1 MESLINTA
9 LLGTEKRTLEVNH
22 ADAELAAYLQQIQE
36 TTSDREDAFLQS
48 AALLYN
54 YRQCGFQPFQ
64 KAEIELQPALPEV
77 LPYVAPAAAILLVDL
92 IESESLSL
100 VRLWLE
106 RCKDFNQLL
115 EPEFIPGILDL
126 AAAKPALRALIQ
138 ACCGERGKWLQQ
150 FNPAWNWQME
160 DTSEIWETG
169 TMNER
174 KLYLKMKRMEDPAAA
189 RQLLETAWPQENAGS
204 RVELLA
210 QLYSNAGP
218 EDLPWLETLPADKSV
233 KVREA
238 ALSLLKTI
246 PKSSILEL
254 YRSVLRQS
262 IELHQSKGLLGLGA
276 RSELR
281 IKLSGENPALFATGI
296 QQVSSEANV
305 SDEAHIL
312 SQLVASVPP
321 SFWVEEFNL
330 EIPAI
335 IQLFVKNKSFP
346 ALLSSL
352 GKAAAKFRDLPWL
365 RELLNQDKSTLNE
378 AALSLLPQEEAEKYA
393 LRFFEND
400 EQAAAIVYQ
409 ARSFTQEW
417 SLLFAK
423 AVLSYTAQNVY
434 LYNRKYYT
442 EIAALLPV
450 AVADQLE
457 HCAPKNTNQRIMWS
471 TQEELLRKLLAL
483 KKQTLTLIK

>member
-9 LLGTEKRTLEVNH
+9 LLGTEKRTLEDNH
-22 ADAELAAYLQQIQE
+22 SDPELDACLQQIRAI
-36 TTSDREDAFLQS
+36 TTDREDAFLQS

-54 YRQCGFQPFQ
+54 YRQCGFQPVQ
-64 KAEIELQPALPEV
+64 KAGVRLEPAPPEL
-77 LPYVAPAAAILLVDL
+77 LPYVAPAAAILLSNI

-100 VRLWLE
+100 VHFWLE
-106 RCKDFNQLL
+106 RCKNFSQLL
-115 EPEFIPGILDL
+115 EPEFIPAVLDL
-126 AAAKPALRALIQ
+126 AAARPALRALIQ

-150 FNPAWNWQME
+150 FNPAWNWQTE
-160 DTSEIWETG
+160 GIAEIWETG
-169 TMNER
+169 TINER
-174 KLYLKMKRMEDPAAA
+174 KLYLKMKRMQEPAAA
-189 RQLLETAWPQENAGS
+189 RRLLETAWPQENAGL

-210 QLYSNAGP
+210 QLYNNAGP
-218 EDLPWLETLPADKSV
+218 EDLPWLETLTADKSA
-233 KVREA
+233 KVRDA
-238 ALSLLKTI
+238 VLSLLKTI
-246 PKSSILEL
+246 PQSSVLEL

-281 IKLSGENPALFATGI
+281 LKLAGENPALFATGI

-305 SDEAHIL
+305 SDEAYIL

-321 SFWVEEFNL
+321 SFWEEEFNL
-330 EIPAI
+330 EIPLVI
-335 IQLFVKNKSFP
+335 ELFAKNKSFP

-352 GKAAAKFRDLPWL
+352 GKAAAKFRDLRWL
-365 RELLNQDKSTLNE
+365 REILNHDKSKLNE
-378 AALSLLPQEEAEKYA
+378 AALSLLPQEEAERYA

-417 SLLFAK
+417 SLPFAK
-423 AVLSYTAQNVY
+423 AILNYTARNVY
-434 LYNRKYYT
+434 LYNQKYYT

-450 AVADQLE
+450 SLSDQLE
-457 HCAPKNTNQRIMWS
+457 HCAPKETNQRIMWS
-471 TQEELLRKLLAL
+471 TQEELLCKLLAL